1 MKVGCGPHLVQSRP
15 HISASR
21 GKSVGAKEFPPDCLE
36 FIKVTEG
43 EGVPPGASEH
53 DVVSLPVRPSVE
65 MVLLGDEDLLHV
77 LLGADHH
84 AVADTELDAK
94 YRAENLKFSGLIF
107 CLKAASLYLL

>member
-1 MKVGCGPHLVQSRP
+1 MRAEQ
-15 HISASR
+15 
-21 GKSVGAKEFPPDCLE
+21 FPPDGLE

-43 EGVPPGASEH
+43 ERVPPGSSEH
-53 DVVSLPVRPSVE
+53 DVVSLPVWPSIE
-65 MVLLGDEDLLHV
+65 MVRLGDEDLLHV

-94 YRAENLKFSGLIF
+94 YRAENLKFFGLIF